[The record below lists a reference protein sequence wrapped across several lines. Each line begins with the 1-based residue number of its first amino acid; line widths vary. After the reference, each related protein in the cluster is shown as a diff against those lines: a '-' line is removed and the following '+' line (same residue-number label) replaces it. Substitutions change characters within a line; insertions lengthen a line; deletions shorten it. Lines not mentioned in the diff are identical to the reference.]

1 MKSKVKAALLSGLV
15 FPGIGQ
21 YYLGR
26 RTRGLLFL
34 APAAIGG
41 LLYMNGMLDEANAL
55 AGQLMSGKLGLDPA
69 AIEAGIEA
77 HPTPLATSV
86 SGIVFVV
93 CWVGSVLEA
102 LLAKP

>member
-1 MKSKVKAALLSGLV
+1 
-15 FPGIGQ
+15 
-21 YYLGR
+21 
-26 RTRGLLFL
+26 
-34 APAAIGG
+34 
-41 LLYMNGMLDEANAL
+41 
-55 AGQLMSGKLGLDPA
+55 MSGKLGLDPA